1 MPEVDKT
8 RILAALERL
17 AVPGQIVELRL
28 LQVQLKGR
36 QGSVTMSGYFD
47 SAQALAGSAEEY
59 ADSATGA
66 YITLNPVIPALLS
79 RATNRIRTV
88 GRDERLTSDADIVE
102 RRWLPI
108 DLDPVRPSGISAT
121 DEEHDAAIERAYSI
135 RQALSEDGWPKPIIA
150 DSGNGAHL
158 LYRVDCPTDD
168 DNLIKNCL
176 LALAFRFDDEV
187 VKIDRKVFNPSRIWK
202 LYGTVSHKGDYS
214 PARPHRLAKIIEVPR

>member
-8 RILAALERL
+8 RILAALEL
-17 AVPGQIVELRL
+17 LVVPGQVVELRL
-28 LQVQLKGR
+28 LEVQLGDGR
-36 QGSVTMSGYFD
+36 ARVTMSGYFD
-47 SAQALAGSAEEY
+47 SPHALAQSAGER
-59 ADSATGA
+59 AQFAKGA
-66 YITLNPVIPALLS
+66 YITLNPILPALLA
-79 RATNRIRTV
+79 RATNRIRVV
-88 GRDERLTSDADIVE
+88 GKEDRLTGDTDIVQ

-158 LYRVDCPTDD
+158 LYRVDCPTYDE
-168 DNLIKNCL
+168 NLIKNCL
-176 LALAFRFDDEV
+176 LGLAFRFDDEL

-214 PARPHRLAKIIEVPR
+214 PARPHRLAKILEVPR